1 MKLIVFGASGGTGKL
16 VVQKALEQGHD
27 VTAFVRSPE
36 KLGITHDRLSVVPGD
51 VKDPDAVMRSVA
63 GHDAVLA
70 MINTQDDLPMFESAT
85 RNILAALT
93 AHGVRKFLYVSSFGV
108 PDGYERDPYYEENFR
123 QGSLKEQYAAVRR
136 AEALIQASDV
146 DWILVRPPLLL
157 DTPPIGLGNVRI
169 VDVPPLDMQM
179 ISRADLADYILMAVQ
194 DPKYI
199 RTGMF
204 VGN

>member
-1 MKLIVFGASGGTGKL
+1 M
-16 VVQKALEQGHD
+16 
-27 VTAFVRSPE
+27 RSPPLSVPQ
-36 KLGITHDRLSVVPGD
+36 KLGITRGRLSVVPGD
-51 VKDPDAVMRSVA
+51 IKDPDAVMRSVA

-70 MINTQDDLPMFESAT
+70 MINTQDDLPMFEIAT
-85 RNILAALT
+85 RNILAALA

-108 PDGYERDPYYEENFR
+108 PDGDQRDPYYEENFR
-123 QGSLKEQYAAVRR
+123 QGSLKDQYAAVRR
-136 AEALIQASDV
+136 AEASIQASDV

-199 RTGMF
+199 PTGMF